1 MCLIDDL
8 ISKGTD
14 EPYRMFTSRAEFR
27 TLLRQDNA
35 DLRLTELSYRLGLA
49 SQERMDKVI
58 AKRNSVEEIKSILK
72 DFVVEPQEINSYFS
86 SINSSPITEKQKAQK
101 ILLRP
106 DVELNEFA
114 DALPR
119 LKEVLK
125 GFSIDS
131 IEQASIQIKYDVY
144 IEKEKE
150 LVKKMSQ
157 LEELEIPETFDY
169 KKISSLRK

>member
-1 MCLIDDL
+1 M
-8 ISKGTD
+8 
-14 EPYRMFTSRAEFR
+14 
-27 TLLRQDNA
+27 N
-35 DLRLTELSYRLGLA
+35 
-49 SQERMDKVI
+49 KVI
-58 AKRNSVEEIKSILK
+58 AKRNGVEEIKSILK
-72 DFVVEPQEINSYFS
+72 DFAVEPEEINSYFT

-119 LKEVLK
+119 LKAALAS
-125 GFSIDS
+125 FSKDT
-131 IEQASIQIKYDVY
+131 IEQASIQVKYDVY

-157 LEELEIPETFDY
+157 LEEL
-169 KKISSLRK
+169 